1 MHIIGEGTILNTD
14 LCLGVVE
21 SMATQLLTSVS
32 NGDDDKTEPVEA
44 QRTPS
49 PPPPHL
55 AAKAKPEVAPKP
67 KVRI

>member
-1 MHIIGEGTILNTD
+1 MIGEGTILNAD

-21 SMATQLLTSVS
+21 SIEAMQLLTSAP
-32 NGDDDKTEPVEA
+32 NGNDDKTASAEA
-44 QRTPS
+44 QRTPP

-67 KVRI
+67 KV